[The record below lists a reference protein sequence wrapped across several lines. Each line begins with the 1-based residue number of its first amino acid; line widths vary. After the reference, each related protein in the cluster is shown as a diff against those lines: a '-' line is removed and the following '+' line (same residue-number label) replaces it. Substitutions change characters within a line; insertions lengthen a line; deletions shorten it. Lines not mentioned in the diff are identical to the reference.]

1 MEGTGTLINI
11 LPFKLKRRK
20 KMRDVGCGGR
30 EGENGRTSHEDLVGK
45 LIEVQLVVQSYD
57 VQLMSSLCSQL
68 LLQFP

>member
-1 MEGTGTLINI
+1 MYGRYRNLDKHPPLQIEE
-11 LPFKLKRRK
+11 KEEDERR
-20 KMRDVGCGGR
+20 GGR